1 MIGSPSSKWACCGQA
16 ETTRWNVVVSRKA
29 RIALFFDEVN
39 KVIDQVSL
47 SPSNVRTEN
56 RPIGVSVRPILRGR

>member
-1 MIGSPSSKWACCGQA
+1 MQQ
-16 ETTRWNVVVSRKA
+16 RLNVVVSRKA
-29 RIALFFDEVN
+29 RIALFFDEVY

-47 SPSNVRTEN
+47 SPSTVRTEN